1 MAEVLPDSRHCF
13 LFVASA
19 LSNIQEKLGR
29 VIRQH
34 ESFQI
39 NKCILRSAT
48 NELFKKRW
56 WKVVD
61 RFIMRNELWIKSLY
75 EDRLRWAPTYM
86 NNIFLAVMSTM
97 PRAESV
103 SSLLDKCILCKTI
116 LKEFLYQYEKLLQE
130 KRQGEANADFETR
143 VQRYNDLC
151 QKAFELGDEGSLSQE
166 SFSIVDSVLESFLG
180 RRETVKDPN
189 LSESEPCSFP
199 NQGLNDLEVFTDSNN
214 PSKSNGE
221 NITRKEKVGN
231 INSRIPIPDGYYGS
245 ACFFLLMQGQLNTNT
260 QGYANQLNMLGLG
273 QLNTLASI
281 EDDPYFSQ
289 PRLHGLGLV
298 YFRPAVAQSSFG
310 FQDSLQESTV
320 VNTQM
325 LYLASE
331 NCSHCSSLTN
341 FAICIASIAFDEK
354 QN

>member
-1 MAEVLPDSRHCF
+1 MHKLDYDEIISRRS
-13 LFVASA
+13 LD
-19 LSNIQEKLGR
+19 GR

-116 LKEFLYQYEKLLQE
+116 LKEFLDQYEKLLQE

-143 VQRYNDLC
+143 HKQTGLKSPSPFEGDTYRLIWVQRYNDLC

-166 SFSIVDSVLESFLG
+166 SFSIVDSVLENFLR

-245 ACFFLLMQGQLNTNT
+245 GTVE
-260 QGYANQLNMLGLG
+260 YK
-273 QLNTLASI
+273 
-281 EDDPYFSQ
+281 Y
-289 PRLHGLGLV
+289 PRLCQPTKHAGAGTI
-298 YFRPAVAQSSFG
+298 
-310 FQDSLQESTV
+310 ESTCF
-320 VNTQM
+320 N
-325 LYLASE
+325 
-331 NCSHCSSLTN
+331 
-341 FAICIASIAFDEK
+341 
-354 QN
+354 

>member
-116 LKEFLYQYEKLLQE
+116 LKEFLDQYEKLLQE
-130 KRQGEANADFETR
+130 KRQGEANADFETRHKQTGLKSPSPFEGDTYRLIWQLYTLIQYSRNSKLR

-166 SFSIVDSVLESFLG
+166 SFSIVGSVLESFLG

-245 ACFFLLMQGQLNTNT
+245 GTVE
-260 QGYANQLNMLGLG
+260 YK
-273 QLNTLASI
+273 
-281 EDDPYFSQ
+281 Y
-289 PRLHGLGLV
+289 PRLCQPTKHAGAG
-298 YFRPAVAQSSFG
+298 
-310 FQDSLQESTV
+310 D
-320 VNTQM
+320 
-325 LYLASE
+325 
-331 NCSHCSSLTN
+331 
-341 FAICIASIAFDEK
+341 
-354 QN
+354 